1 MPHIT
6 FEKLRGWWEL
16 PWLPWLP
23 DGFWFCSLVFA
34 ATHFNIMVANQ
45 DIGILWRSGLS
56 CSVRFVLRTF
66 PASMIS
72 KYLVSVC
79 LMSFW
84 LLWLSMVDLLQE
96 KDSWKSL
103 RRHCR
108 SQESQSQRSGK
119 ILPHEGR
126 SEEITVAY
134 CCILLPCAVCLL
146 HSVTGWGQVHRTI
159 CGRGFFIFW
168 SDLTHSWKLAR
179 GLW

>member
-16 PWLPWLP
+16 PSLPWLP

-159 CGRGFFIFW
+159 CGGGFFIFW